1 MRLILDN
8 LVYETE
14 NAIKIERLMSLGAK
28 ELVED
33 EGKTSPKK
41 KANNANKKED
51 GDGSRSVSYTHL

>member
-28 ELVED
+28 ELIED
-33 EGKTSPKK
+33 QGKTSSKK
-41 KANNANKKED
+41 KANIANKKED
-51 GDGSRSVSYTHL
+51 

>member
-8 LVYETE
+8 LIYETE
-14 NAIKIERLMSLGAK
+14 NAIKIERLLSLGAK
-28 ELVED
+28 EIIED

-51 GDGSRSVSYTHL
+51 RDGSRE

>member
-14 NAIKIERLMSLGAK
+14 NAIKVERLLSLGAK
-28 ELVED
+28 EIIED
-33 EGKTSPKK
+33 EGKISPKK

-51 GDGSRSVSYTHL
+51 GDGPRE